1 MKKILARQLI
11 LKNIHAMALKK
22 IHTRNLVTKNK
33 TCGSKNQ
40 RMYRL
45 INVFAT
51 LQFRSFQWL
60 LSALL
65 LLAKSWR
72 LQELFKLID
81 FLTFEFNL
89 CIR

>member
-1 MKKILARQLI
+1 
-11 LKNIHAMALKK
+11 MALKK

-81 FLTFEFNL
+81 FLTFEFNSY
-89 CIR
+89 IR